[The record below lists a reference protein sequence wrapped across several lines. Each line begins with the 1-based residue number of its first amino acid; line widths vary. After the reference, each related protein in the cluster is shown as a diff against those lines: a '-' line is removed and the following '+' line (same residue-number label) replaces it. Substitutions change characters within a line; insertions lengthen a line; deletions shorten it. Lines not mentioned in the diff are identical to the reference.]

1 MAPWSSRSRSSR
13 CARRSTPFSAAPAA
27 RSSSSSAAPDVTTV
41 VFYEKPGCGTNA
53 RQKLMLTRAGHDV
66 VARNL
71 LTESWTGERLRAYF
85 AGTPVWAWFNPAS
98 PRVKSGEIE
107 PETIEAVA
115 AIDLML
121 EDPLLIRRPLI
132 EAGGQCCAG
141 FDREPVISLLR
152 QCDDLDDVQGC
163 TRPEASTPC
172 PEPR

>member
-1 MAPWSSRSRSSR
+1 M
-13 CARRSTPFSAAPAA
+13 
-27 RSSSSSAAPDVTTV
+27 TTI

-53 RQKLMLTRAGHDV
+53 RQKLMLARAGHEV

-71 LTESWTGERLRAYF
+71 LTEPWTGERLRAFF
-85 AGTPVWAWFNPAS
+85 AETPVWAWFNPAS

-107 PETIEAVA
+107 PETIGAVA

-132 EAGGQCCAG
+132 EADGQCCAG
-141 FDREPVISLLR
+141 FDRQPVLSLLQR
-152 QCDDLDDVQGC
+152 DDDLDDVQGC
-163 TRPEASTPC
+163 TRPEPSTPC